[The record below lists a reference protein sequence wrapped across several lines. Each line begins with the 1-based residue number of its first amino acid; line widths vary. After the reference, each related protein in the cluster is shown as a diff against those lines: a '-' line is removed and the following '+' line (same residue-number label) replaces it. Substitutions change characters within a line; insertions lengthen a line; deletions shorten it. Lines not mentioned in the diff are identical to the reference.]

1 VPSHGTGLR
10 SGSKFP
16 SALGERIFVL
26 GTVAGRSGD
35 SLGADRCLQTKRQK
49 SQVSSVMASR
59 ARQGWA
65 FLVAVLFLVGCTGP
79 SRSVNVT
86 QKSSGETVYETQ
98 EMRLKDI
105 QMTSGLRQQ
114 NRYYVQVSGTCTGT
128 DCVPSTYSLS
138 FIKEGPQEVTIVG
151 GEVTL
156 SIGSETL
163 RWEDPQSRET
173 TRRATIRSGVFAR
186 VDVSSKQLS
195 TFGASREVSGTV
207 GGEGFRLPYRSR
219 SPVRALLSRLEKVS
233 SASSDEGST
242 GKSR

>member
-1 VPSHGTGLR
+1 
-10 SGSKFP
+10 
-16 SALGERIFVL
+16 
-26 GTVAGRSGD
+26 
-35 SLGADRCLQTKRQK
+35 
-49 SQVSSVMASR
+49 MASR

-65 FLVAVLFLVGCTGP
+65 FLFVALLLVGCTGP
-79 SRSVNVT
+79 SRSVTVT
-86 QKSSGETVYETQ
+86 QKSSGKTVYETQ

-105 QMTSGLRQQ
+105 QMTSGLQKQ

-128 DCVPSTYSLS
+128 DCVPSTYSMA

-151 GEVTL
+151 RTITL

-163 RWEDPQSRET
+163 RWENPQSRET

-186 VDVSSKQLS
+186 VNVSSKQLS
-195 TFGASREVSGTV
+195 TIGASRGVSGTV

-219 SPVRALLSRLEKVS
+219 SPVRALLSRLEKMS
-233 SASSDEGST
+233 SASSDDGSP